1 MQNQKKVS
9 KANERMAFQND
20 AFRSDKSYANFSL
33 QKNRSE
39 KREDKN
45 SVKEFIKL
53 SKTLPIEK
61 QSQKLSNLIEGA
73 FDKKYVIEALA
84 KSYVDDMKERKRALK
99 KGKSKIVRA
108 RDAYELEKKHIDY
121 MQSIQDNTEKLAYLK
136 GLFPSP
142 ILQIL
147 NEEQVEKLIKDVSKV
162 FGKSWIGGIKD
173 KVKGIKDKVKGL
185 SNRHDSKMVEKDG
198 EKEGSL
204 RSRFKNLFVNPN
216 KDPLMIRLKNVFNK
230 SGANLNQNGTSGEEA
245 SQMFGK
251 SWRGGI
257 KDKVKGIKD
266 KVKGIK
272 DKVKDLSNRHDSKMV
287 EKDGE
292 KEGSLRSRF
301 KNLFVNPNKDPL
313 MIRLKNVF
321 SHNSSKTMT
330 KKYTPLSSQIL
341 NKSDISQIA
350 QAQKGGVSINSM
362 NNAPQSNLTRIET
375 VECDEANRTIH
386 HHPSPAPSTSI
397 SYLE

>member
-204 RSRFKNLFVNPN
+204 RSRFKNLFVNTN
-216 KDPLMIRLKNVFNK
+216 KDPQMIR
-230 SGANLNQNGTSGEEA
+230 
-245 SQMFGK
+245 
-251 SWRGGI
+251 I
-257 KDKVKGIKD
+257 
-266 KVKGIK
+266 
-272 DKVKDLSNRHDSKMV
+272 
-287 EKDGE
+287 
-292 KEGSLRSRF
+292 
-301 KNLFVNPNKDPL
+301 
-313 MIRLKNVF
+313 KNVF

>member
-1 MQNQKKVS
+1 
-9 KANERMAFQND
+9 
-20 AFRSDKSYANFSL
+20 
-33 QKNRSE
+33 
-39 KREDKN
+39 
-45 SVKEFIKL
+45 
-53 SKTLPIEK
+53 
-61 QSQKLSNLIEGA
+61 
-73 FDKKYVIEALA
+73 
-84 KSYVDDMKERKRALK
+84 
-99 KGKSKIVRA
+99 
-108 RDAYELEKKHIDY
+108 
-121 MQSIQDNTEKLAYLK
+121 
-136 GLFPSP
+136 
-142 ILQIL
+142 
-147 NEEQVEKLIKDVSKV
+147 
-162 FGKSWIGGIKD
+162 
-173 KVKGIKDKVKGL
+173 
-185 SNRHDSKMVEKDG
+185 MVEKDG